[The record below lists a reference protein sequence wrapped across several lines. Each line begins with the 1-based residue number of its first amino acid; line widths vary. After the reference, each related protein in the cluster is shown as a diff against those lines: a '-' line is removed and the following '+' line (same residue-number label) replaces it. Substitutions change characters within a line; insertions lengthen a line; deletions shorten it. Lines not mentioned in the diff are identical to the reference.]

1 MKHNKKHKKK
11 HHKEEQNEDSSA
23 QPKKRIKIDLTQN
36 QTRGK
41 ILIPDLSFI
50 LEFFSHGKVATMSL
64 PVSKEMKSPSKAVI
78 KVKTVSD
85 EDK

>member
-41 ILIPDLSFI
+41 ILLHDLSF
-50 LEFFSHGKVATMSL
+50 
-64 PVSKEMKSPSKAVI
+64 
-78 KVKTVSD
+78 
-85 EDK
+85 